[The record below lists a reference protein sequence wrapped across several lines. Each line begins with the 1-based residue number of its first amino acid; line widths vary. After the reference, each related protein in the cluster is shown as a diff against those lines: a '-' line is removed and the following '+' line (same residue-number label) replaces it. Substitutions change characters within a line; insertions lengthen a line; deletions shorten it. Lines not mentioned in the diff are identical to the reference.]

1 MRRFGIYLGLVLL
14 AGFYLIPVYILVVTS
29 LKPLAEVS
37 LETMWN
43 LPQGFDLASF
53 AQAWSGD
60 PLTGTRGLGGNFM
73 ASLQMAIPA
82 TLGALIL
89 GSINGYVLAKWP
101 FRYSNLIFAL
111 LLFGMFIPY
120 QAVLVPLVNTLQ
132 VIGIYGTIPGLILTH
147 IVYGL
152 PISTLIF
159 RNFYADLPQE
169 MIDAGQVDGA
179 GILGIYRHI
188 VLPLSIPAT
197 VVVVIWQFTQIWND
211 FLFGVV
217 VTANPAS
224 QPLTVALNNL
234 AGSFVVP
241 WNVQMAGALIAALPT
256 LLIYVFMGRY
266 FVQGLLAG
274 SVKG

>member
-1 MRRFGIYLGLVLL
+1 MKRFGIYLGLVLL

-29 LKPLAEVS
+29 FKPFGEVS

-43 LPQGFDLASF
+43 LPRGFDLSSF
-53 AQAWSGD
+53 AQAWNGD
-60 PLTGTRGLGGNFM
+60 PMTGTRGLGQNFW

-101 FRYSNLIFAL
+101 FRYSNIIFAL

-120 QAVLVPLVNTLQ
+120 QAILVPLVNTLQ
-132 VIGIYGTIPGLILTH
+132 AIGIYGTIPGLILTH

-159 RNFYADLPQE
+159 RNFYADLPKE
-169 MIDAGQVDGA
+169 LIDSGQVDGA
-179 GILGIYRHI
+179 GILGVYRHI
-188 VLPLSIPAT
+188 VLPLSLPAT

-217 VTANPAS
+217 VTANPES

-256 LLIYVFMGRY
+256 LLIYIFMGRY